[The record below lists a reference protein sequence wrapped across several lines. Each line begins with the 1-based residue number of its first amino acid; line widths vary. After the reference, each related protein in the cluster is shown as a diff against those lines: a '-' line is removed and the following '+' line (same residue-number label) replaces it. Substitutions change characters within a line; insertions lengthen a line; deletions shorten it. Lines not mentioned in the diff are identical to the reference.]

1 MHGRRQGTLNAMPQE
16 PPNHDSLLDFLRG
29 GILGPI
35 QLGMPTTDLRKEFG
49 DPDDVSIDER
59 IWLYGSQGSVNIQI
73 AFYNN
78 QVSGVSIYFLGL
90 SDVSRIPTAL
100 IASQWTITGRARV
113 KEFTDR
119 MDGEEIE
126 WRILEELTFDEQL
139 CVALRS
145 GVLCL
150 WSNVP
155 ESEKLQKI
163 ILTPDTLRA

>member
-1 MHGRRQGTLNAMPQE
+1 MWSGMPQE
-16 PPNHDSLLDFLRG
+16 PPHHDSLLDFLRG

-35 QLGMPTTDLRKEFG
+35 QLGMPTTDLLKLLG
-49 DPDDVSIDER
+49 DPDDVSIDGR

-73 AFYNN
+73 SFDNN
-78 QVSGVSIYFLGL
+78 QINAVSVFFWGL
-90 SDVSRIPTAL
+90 SDVSRIPAVLTASKCT
-100 IASQWTITGRARV
+100 IAGCSRL

-119 MDGEEIE
+119 MDREEIE

-139 CVALRS
+139 CIELRS

-150 WSNVP
+150 WSNVA

-163 ILTPDTLRA
+163 ILTADAPRA